1 MKKPAHGELTDTDK
15 RNNTAINRVRY
26 LIERVIANLKTWR
39 VLHTDYRRPYN
50 NLRNH
55 NTSRHGTHLRLH
67 PMNKPHCD
75 GDQMKTRRRR
85 YLVAYDI
92 REPGRLRR
100 ICKLMEAHG
109 ERLQYSVFIC
119 DLNRSE
125 LIHLRAAGEK
135 IMNLAVDSVVIVDL
149 GDIGEDRFIFVGHH
163 EELPTRGPQIV

>member
-1 MKKPAHGELTDTDK
+1 
-15 RNNTAINRVRY
+15 
-26 LIERVIANLKTWR
+26 
-39 VLHTDYRRPYN
+39 
-50 NLRNH
+50 
-55 NTSRHGTHLRLH
+55 
-67 PMNKPHCD
+67 MNKPHCD

-135 IMNLAVDSVVIVDL
+135 IMNLAVDSVVIVNL
-149 GDIGEDRFIFVGHH
+149 GEIHRRSEERRVGKECRSRWSPYH
-163 EELPTRGPQIV
+163 